1 MYNNRT
7 PQKPEQPLQKHKNPT
22 AGNTE
27 KENARALQQIANHQ
41 NREKLKKHQ
50 TYYLVFPVRPLK
62 IP

>member
-27 KENARALQQIANHQ
+27 KENARALLENTKIALAYLIYYKCIFHH
-41 NREKLKKHQ
+41 KDYMKK
-50 TYYLVFPVRPLK
+50 K
-62 IP
+62 KK

>member
-41 NREKLKKHQ
+41 NREKL
-50 TYYLVFPVRPLK
+50 
-62 IP
+62 